1 MNDFEA
7 WLKIIEKWN
16 EVNRMKRLNQELYDL
31 LGGAITYISEYAKK
45 NNITL
50 PNKNEINRMAG
61 RIHILMDKI
70 DTPYQT
76 PKLNTDKNDDS
87 DPDILPVLD
96 IKTLII

>member
-7 WLKIIEKWN
+7 WEKIIQKWK

-31 LGGAITYISEYAKK
+31 LAGSISYIDEYSKK

-50 PNKNEINRMAG
+50 QNKNEINRMIG

-70 DTPYQT
+70 DSPYQT
-76 PKLNTDKNDDS
+76 PKLNTTKNNDEN
-87 DPDILPVLD
+87 PDNLPVL
-96 IKTLII
+96 

>member
-7 WLKIIEKWN
+7 WEKIIQKWK

-31 LGGAITYISEYAKK
+31 LGGAITYIGEYAKK

-70 DTPYQT
+70 DSPYQT
-76 PKLNTDKNDDS
+76 SKVNTKKLDDEN
-87 DPDILPVLD
+87 PDNLPVL
-96 IKTLII
+96 